1 MADIENNVKIF
12 INSLLLHPTIQRL
25 KLVDDKGI
33 SVSIHTYD
41 VLRIAIKKIKGIY
54 NEDLDQAAEDYDFFA
69 ILVGII
75 IHDTT
80 KGTLRLDGSEI
91 SHSAVMKTNPEFA
104 ISEAKSIIEDVQ
116 NYTGLKLKEE
126 TLKHIVH
133 IVASHHGRWGK
144 IKPTTKE
151 AKVVHEA
158 DKYSAMY
165 HRITPI
171 GARKIVKLMAE
182 GFGKSEVA
190 KITGYTEG
198 IIDNR
203 LSRSKQFLNIKN
215 NRELVRYYR
224 ENGAIPEGDEFFSR
238 RISETQK
245 LIKKVT
251 NVGFEELVLKNSLID
266 YIYADDVFIN

>member
-1 MADIENNVKIF
+1 MADIENKVKNF
-12 INSLLLHPTIQRL
+12 INSLLLHPRIQKL

-41 VLRIAIKKIKGIY
+41 VLRIAVRKIKTIY
-54 NEDLDQAAEDYDFFA
+54 NEDLDQAAEEFDFFA
-69 ILVGII
+69 ILVGVI

-91 SHSAVMKTNPEFA
+91 SHSAIMKTNPDFA
-104 ISEAKSIIEDVQ
+104 RTEARTIIEDVQ
-116 NYTGLKLKEE
+116 NYTGLKLKEDILE
-126 TLKHIVH
+126 HILH

-144 IKPTTKE
+144 VKPDTKE
-151 AKVVHEA
+151 SKMVHEA

-171 GARKIVKLMAE
+171 GAKKIIKLMSE
-182 GFGKSEVA
+182 GFGKAEII

-203 LSRSKQFLNIKN
+203 LARAKQYLNLKN
-215 NRELVRYYR
+215 NRDLLRYYK
-224 ENGAIPEGDEFFSR
+224 ENGAIPEGDEMFSR

-245 LIKKVT
+245 LIKKVD
-251 NVGFEELVLKNSLID
+251 NIGFEELVLKNSLID
-266 YIYADDVFIN
+266 YIYEDDVFV